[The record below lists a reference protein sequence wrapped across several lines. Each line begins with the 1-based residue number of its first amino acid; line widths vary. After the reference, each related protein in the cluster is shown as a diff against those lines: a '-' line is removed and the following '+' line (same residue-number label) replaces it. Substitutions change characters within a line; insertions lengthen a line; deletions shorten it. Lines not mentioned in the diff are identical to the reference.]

1 LKNKLPIS
9 IVIPS
14 LGGPTLINTLKCLN
28 KDNEIPDEI
37 ICVIPAEKFNQHD
50 YFLEN
55 NIIIVKTNFFGQV
68 QQRVEGFKHVKNEL
82 VLQLDDDIEI
92 NINDIKELMRH
103 LNKLDDKSSI
113 GPQYFDKYRNKFYYK
128 SIQGWQ
134 YYESM
139 LIDFLIGNAKF
150 GDSRMGTVSKIGKNY
165 GVDIKKMKDSL
176 KEVEWLAGGCVMHYK
191 QNLLLENYYPYTGK
205 AYCEDVIHSIL
216 LRKKEVKLWICK
228 DAICSLS
235 DKPQILDVT
244 ESKKEE
250 NAILYIIKM
259 INGNLFLYKMN
270 KMYWN
275 SRNFIIKFI
284 FK

>member
-1 LKNKLPIS
+1 MNNTIPIS
-9 IVIPS
+9 IVIAS
-14 LGGPTLINTLKCLN
+14 LGGETLIDTLINLN
-28 KDNEIPDEI
+28 KDVEVPDEI
-37 ICVIPAEKFNQHD
+37 ICVIPEKFFVHHD
-50 YFLEN
+50 YFLQK
-55 NIIIVKTNFFGQV
+55 NIKTIKTNFFGQV
-68 QQRVEGFKHVKNEL
+68 QQRVEGFKQVKNEL

-103 LNKLDDKSSI
+103 LCNLDHKSAI

-128 SIQGWQ
+128 SLQGWQ
-134 YYESM
+134 YFESM
-139 LIDFLIGNAKF
+139 IIDFLFGRAKF

-165 GVDIKKMKDSL
+165 GVDIERMKDSIQ
-176 KEVEWLAGGCVMHYK
+176 EVEWLAGGCVMHYK
-191 QNLLLENYYPYTGK
+191 QNLVLENYYPYSGK

-235 DKPQILDVT
+235 DRPQILDVS

-259 INGNLFLYKMN
+259 INGNPFLYKMN